1 MQRQLRLMQT
11 PGGRSPGIAVSG
23 RSWAITQRRRA
34 QAKGRKAMGRTS
46 RHKRERRLGQ
56 AQSTPKQIERAT
68 LKAQRRARNVPPT
81 VEAYERVAAS
91 GPTRLIETLIAR
103 HSTRIDNLDAV
114 AQHSI
119 DHCLRHLVSICQLD
133 AIFIRQGHQ
142 LNQHSPPHE
151 SPWPTQLSWSFES
164 TIAALRL
171 MMAGQTIGA
180 AIILRQ
186 QLGRWTLLLA
196 RADSV
201 VRHRHEPIESFIARA
216 WTQRAMD
223 MLGRYTFD
231 VALADIFDDL
241 DDHPRTTGAIDTAHE
256 HVQIDGRV
264 LCPAHV
270 YHVLCELI
278 DGQHADQRV
287 ECEVVHDL
295 DAEPSPTDTNGPA
308 ETLVDALALCMIQM
322 RLATVTTYVFTKD
335 PDMTRKIPLVSPL
348 PERRP
353 VQYPP
358 QIPLPLSK
366 PAPTRLPPALV
377 SLVDGEFAAFG
388 AVADLWPLYTEYH
401 AALADKFTAQR
412 WAPQQL
418 AELTFAAHRF
428 SRLLVASNARAQ
440 DREIADLRFKIH
452 QHLIPAS
459 PHVLTAE
466 FAALCA
472 LWNPSRPPIA
482 AAATQ
487 ISSTLLSGYWLGI
500 EEDDRAMGILRC
512 TLHQAARLRTW
523 HVHPDAAQALQS
535 TSSTTPRRWIT
546 MAGWSKFRTLDR
558 ALFEFAHANRESRLD
573 ATAILNDHRNDPE
586 SLISQRVAR
595 QTALDTVTVLAAAET
610 LRVVATQQ
618 SPVIADTMREALHQ
632 HGLDVPTNPARKQPN
647 KRTSHP
653 ARHKTPPQSLD
664 IPLLD

>member
-1 MQRQLRLMQT
+1 
-11 PGGRSPGIAVSG
+11 
-23 RSWAITQRRRA
+23 
-34 QAKGRKAMGRTS
+34 MGRTS

-68 LKAQRRARNVPPT
+68 LKAQRRARNVAPT
-81 VEAYERVAAS
+81 VDAYERVAAS
-91 GPTRLIETLIAR
+91 GPTRLIETLIGR
-103 HSTRIDNLDAV
+103 HWTRIDNLDAV
-114 AQHSI
+114 AQLSM
-119 DHCLRHLVSICQLD
+119 DHCLRHLVSICHLD

-151 SPWPTQLSWSFES
+151 SPWPTHLSWSFES

-171 MMAGQTIGA
+171 MMADQTIGA

-196 RADSV
+196 RADRV
-201 VRHRHEPIESFIARA
+201 VQRRGEPIESFIARA

-223 MLGRYTFD
+223 MLGLYTFD

-241 DDHPRTTGAIDTAHE
+241 DDHPRTTGAIDTDHE
-256 HVQIDGRV
+256 HVHIDGRS

-270 YHVLCELI
+270 YHTLCELI
-278 DGQHADQRV
+278 DAQHTDQPV
-287 ECEVVHDL
+287 ACQVVRDL
-295 DAEPSPTDTNGPA
+295 DTETSPTDTNGPA
-308 ETLVDALALCMIQM
+308 ETLVDTLSLCMIQM
-322 RLATVTTYVFTKD
+322 RLATATTYVFTTD
-335 PDMTRKIPLVSPL
+335 PDTMRGVPLVSPL

-353 VQYPP
+353 IQHPS

-366 PAPTRLPPALV
+366 PVATRLPPALV
-377 SLVDGEFAAFG
+377 PLVDGEVATFG
-388 AVADLWPLYTEYH
+388 ALADLWPLYTDYH
-401 AALADKFTAQR
+401 TALTDRDTAQR
-412 WAPQQL
+412 WTPQQL

-428 SRLLVASNARAQ
+428 SRLLVTADARAQ
-440 DREIADLRFKIH
+440 DHKIADKRLKLH
-452 QHLIPAS
+452 QHLTPAS

-472 LWNPSRPPIA
+472 LWNPSRPPIT

-487 ISSTLLSGYWLGI
+487 ISSMLLAGYWLWI

-535 TSSTTPRRWIT
+535 TSGTAPLRWIT
-546 MAGWSKFRTLDR
+546 VAGWSKFRSLDR

>member
-1 MQRQLRLMQT
+1 M
-11 PGGRSPGIAVSG
+11 
-23 RSWAITQRRRA
+23 
-34 QAKGRKAMGRTS
+34 GRKS
-46 RHKRERRLGQ
+46 RHKLERRLGQ
-56 AQSTPKQIERAT
+56 VQSTPKQVERAT

-91 GPTRLIETLIAR
+91 GPTRLIETLIGR
-103 HSTRIDNLDAV
+103 HWTRIDNLDAV
-114 AQHSI
+114 AQLSM
-119 DHCLRHLVSICQLD
+119 DHCLGHLVSVCQLD

-151 SPWPTQLSWSFES
+151 SPWPTHLSWSFES

-171 MMAGQTIGA
+171 MLAGQIVGA

-201 VRHRHEPIESFIARA
+201 VRRRREPIESFIARA

-223 MLGRYTFD
+223 KLGLYTFD
-231 VALADIFDDL
+231 VALDDIFDDL
-241 DDHPRTTGAIDTAHE
+241 DDHPRTTGAIDTDHE
-256 HVQIDGRV
+256 HVHIDGRA

-270 YHVLCELI
+270 YHTLCELI
-278 DGQHADQRV
+278 DAQHADQRV
-287 ECEVVHDL
+287 ECQVVRDL

-308 ETLVDALALCMIQM
+308 ETLLDTLALCMIQM
-322 RLATVTTYVFTKD
+322 RLATVTTYVFTTD
-335 PDMTRKIPLVSPL
+335 PDTMRGIPLVSPL

-353 VQYPP
+353 VQHPSE
-358 QIPLPLSK
+358 IPLPLSK
-366 PAPTRLPPALV
+366 PVATRLPPALV
-377 SLVDGEFAAFG
+377 PLVDGEFATFG
-388 AVADLWPLYTEYH
+388 AVADLWPLYTDYH
-401 AALADKFTAQR
+401 TALADRYTAQR
-412 WAPQQL
+412 WTPQQL

-428 SRLLVASNARAQ
+428 SRLLVTADARAQ
-440 DREIADLRFKIH
+440 DRKISDERLKIH
-452 QHLIPAS
+452 QHLTPAS
-459 PHVLTAE
+459 PYVLTAE

-472 LWNPSRPPIA
+472 LWNQSRPQIA

-487 ISSTLLSGYWLGI
+487 ISSTLLAGYWLWI

-535 TSSTTPRRWIT
+535 RSCTTPRRWIT
-546 MAGWSKFRTLDR
+546 MAGWSKFRSLDR

-573 ATAILNDHRNDPE
+573 AAEILNDHRNDPE
-586 SLISQRVAR
+586 SPISQRVAR

-610 LRVVATQQ
+610 LRVVAAQQ
-618 SPVIADTMREALHQ
+618 SPAIADTMREALHQ
-632 HGLDVPTNPARKQPN
+632 RGLDVPTNPARRQPN
-647 KRTSHP
+647 KRTP
-653 ARHKTPPQSLD
+653 PPRTAQDTTATPD